1 MPMEP
6 GDTCI
11 DDESNPLTNNTK
23 YKQAF
28 TSQIQALGALLFIA
42 MVTRPDISAA
52 VNISSKRNKTLQEKD

>member
-11 DDESNPLTNNTK
+11 DDENNPLTNNTK
-23 YKQAF
+23 YKQA
-28 TSQIQALGALLFIA
+28 LRALLYIA

-52 VNISSKRNKTLQEKD
+52 VNISSRRNKTLQEKD